1 MGNTGHRESW
11 KWRGVEGSVLFIIGV
26 CSRDEP
32 EEIGIYKL
40 VYEKVEMLLSRLLGN
55 KDEGEKKEVLD
66 QGGWIM
72 LNWTWRIWVWKV
84 EEKTCG

>member
-1 MGNTGHRESW
+1 M
-11 KWRGVEGSVLFIIGV
+11 EGSVLFIIGV

-72 LNWTWRIWVWKV
+72 LNWT
-84 EEKTCG
+84 